1 LNIRVNFGKVAE
13 LKSLQ
18 KVYLNL
24 FQYGFS
30 SKVFELFDFES
41 KKPCLKIENSFCS
54 PFTFWPASSLWPA
67 LFFLGTSPLRSAFQP
82 KSAHPRP
89 PPFSFLLPK

>member
-18 KVYLNL
+18 KLYLNL

-82 KSAHPRP
+82 KSAHLRP